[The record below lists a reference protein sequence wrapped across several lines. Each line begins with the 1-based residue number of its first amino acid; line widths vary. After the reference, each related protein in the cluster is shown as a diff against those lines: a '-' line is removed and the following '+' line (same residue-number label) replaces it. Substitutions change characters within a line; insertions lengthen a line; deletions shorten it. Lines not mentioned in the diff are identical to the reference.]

1 MGQES
6 KKGRG
11 INKERIK
18 PVIPAIAAGLLVI
31 GSIALLVDGFKD
43 FDESMTSME
52 NSVTNME
59 FILDDIDEEVIGIFG
74 RLDNMEATLNRIEE
88 KTLDLLELTP

>member
-6 KKGRG
+6 KRG
-11 INKERIK
+11 ISKERIK
-18 PVIPAIAAGLLVI
+18 PAIAAGLLVI
-31 GSIALLVDGFKD
+31 GGITLLVEGFKG
-43 FDESMTSME
+43 FDEPMTGIE
-52 NSVTNME
+52 DSVTNIE

-74 RLDNMEATLNRIEE
+74 RLDNMETTLNRIEE

>member
-6 KKGRG
+6 KKGIG
-11 INKERIK
+11 IKKERIQ
-18 PVIPAIAAGLLVI
+18 PVIATGLLVI
-31 GSIALLVDGFKD
+31 GSIALLVHGFKD
-43 FDESMTSME
+43 FDEPMTGME
-52 NSVTNME
+52 NSVTNIE
-59 FILDDIDEEVIGIFG
+59 FILGDIDEEVIGIFG